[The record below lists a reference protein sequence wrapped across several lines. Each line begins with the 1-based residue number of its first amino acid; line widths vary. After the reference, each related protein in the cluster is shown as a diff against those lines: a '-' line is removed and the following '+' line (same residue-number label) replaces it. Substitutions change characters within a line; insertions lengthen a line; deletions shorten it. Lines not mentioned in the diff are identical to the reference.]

1 MRYQYSSD
9 GFKKDFYGPNK
20 NFQLNAVNSICILNI
35 IIFLFLN
42 PLINISSFGV
52 SPTNFKFW
60 QLITSMFIHV
70 DLLHIG
76 FNLYILWMFGG
87 HIESILGTRKFCI
100 FYFLSGML
108 AGMCA
113 YFISFSP
120 LPTIGASGAISAV
133 IIAYIYFY
141 PNRMLSFWFI
151 PCKAQT
157 VGLILFCSQLI
168 LFLLQIKYP
177 PSPGDGGISYI
188 SHLGGM
194 CAGYLYLKFGRFII
208 PKIRFIK
215 KKKEKPKVVN
225 INDIDKIL
233 DKLKLE
239 GWDGLTDSEKS
250 KLYKASKE
258 KQQDTIN

>member
-9 GFKKDFYGPNK
+9 GFKKDFYGQNK
-20 NFQLNAVNSICILNI
+20 KIKFNAVNSICILNV

-52 SPTNFKFW
+52 SPNNFQFW

-87 HIESILGTRKFCI
+87 HIESILGTRKFFI
-100 FYFLSGML
+100 FYFLSGAL
-108 AGMCA
+108 AGLCA
-113 YFISFSP
+113 YFISFSASS
-120 LPTIGASGAISAV
+120 TVGASGAIFAV
-133 IIAYIYFY
+133 VIAYIYFY
-141 PNRMLSFWFI
+141 PNRTISFWFV
-151 PCKAQT
+151 PCKAQS
-157 VGLILFCSQLI
+157 VGLILFFSQLI

-215 KKKEKPKVVN
+215 KKKVKVVN

>member
-9 GFKKDFYGPNK
+9 GFKKDFYGSNK
-20 NFQLNAVNSICILNI
+20 NFQLNVVNSICILNI

-76 FNLYILWMFGG
+76 FNLYILWIFGG
-87 HIESILGTRKFCI
+87 HIESILGTRNFFI

-108 AGMCA
+108 SGMCA

-141 PNRMLSFWFI
+141 PNKTLSFWFI

-157 VGLILFCSQLI
+157 VGLILFCSQFI

-188 SHLGGM
+188 SHLGCM

-215 KKKEKPKVVN
+215 KKKEKRKVVS

-233 DKLKLE
+233 DKLKLG